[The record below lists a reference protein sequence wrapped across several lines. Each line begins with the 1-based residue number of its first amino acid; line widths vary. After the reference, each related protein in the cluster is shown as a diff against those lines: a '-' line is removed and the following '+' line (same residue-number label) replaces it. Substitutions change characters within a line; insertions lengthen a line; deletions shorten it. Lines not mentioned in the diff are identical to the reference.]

1 MFRDMDAI
9 PVAAVC
15 AFRVS
20 PDQIRKSAGRRT
32 LQVGRVGA
40 LAVALGVGSGLGS
53 LGLAIG
59 SDCSR

>member
-1 MFRDMDAI
+1 MFRDMDVI

-20 PDQIRKSAGRRT
+20 PDRIRKSAGRRT

-40 LAVALGVGSGLGS
+40 LAVALGVGTGLGS